1 MEECACVQRGLTSSG
16 KVKLIKFIG
25 IISPNAPT
33 CLAKSFYVQKGLG
46 PTIYGQLTTNLDEK
60 CLNFCKALL
69 STYLPSQT
77 WGISSFSIP
86 FTTCNRSDVA
96 FLYTDLYL
104 TMLY

>member
-46 PTIYGQLTTNLDEK
+46 PTIYGQLTTNHVFTSAKHYLVHT
-60 CLNFCKALL
+60 CLFKRGAYLVSVFLL
-69 STYLPSQT
+69 LLA
-77 WGISSFSIP
+77 IDLMLLF
-86 FTTCNRSDVA
+86 FTRT
-96 FLYTDLYL
+96 FI
-104 TMLY
+104 